1 MRRHTEPPVAMRSG
15 SLLAFVTY
23 AVVAVVYTHP
33 LLMQSTRQIANDR
46 FDPVLNASILWWNST
61 TIPFTPAWWT
71 PPHYY
76 PSRDVA
82 AFTENLVGLLPVSA
96 PLQWLTDD
104 AILTYN
110 LTFLLTWPLS
120 GLTAFLLVRRM
131 TGRSDAAFVGGLV
144 FAFAPYR
151 ISQMGHLQVLAC
163 FWFPL
168 TLFALHAYVDERRT
182 RWLVLFGAAWLLQ
195 SWTNGYFLL
204 FGGLIIAGWILY
216 FCTTAERRT
225 LIVPIAA
232 AWIVSSLPLLGTLL
246 KYRAVH
252 EAYALE
258 RPYDAI
264 VAFSAQPSAW
274 GQISNLSSYWPRW
287 LKDVDPETNLF
298 PGLTAL
304 TLVIVAGVSSWLTA
318 RSTDPDDR
326 RHPGFARAAGA
337 AAVLF
342 AAVVTATL
350 ILGPWRLA
358 LPGIAIRNSTIDR
371 PLMLAA
377 LAAVFYLALS
387 PHLKRTLA
395 ARPPFVFYTSA
406 VVGVFFLSMGPEI
419 RLGRSVL
426 MESAPYSWLL
436 WLPGFNGLRVPP
448 RFWMLGMLCLGAA
461 AGLAFARLAPRAR
474 SARVALLLVVS
485 AGVLLDGWLKEM
497 PTGNPPERWTRVEPP
512 NRERAL
518 IELPLGPYFDAAAT
532 FRAVGH
538 RRRVV
543 NGVSGYDPPHYAPLQ
558 TALNDRDVSVLTAL
572 AAVGPLDV
580 VVDTRSEG
588 EWYRYVAS
596 VPGAR
601 QIQQDGH
608 RILFALPDS
617 PPLAEDGPMLV
628 RRTLTDGERD
638 QPSVDLGSV
647 RHIGSLVLVAN
658 GKRESLRSVVAVEVS
673 DDESPWREVWRG
685 STMGL
690 IVVGEMLSPHGTT
703 IAVPI
708 NASARRVRL
717 RRLDSG
723 GSWPLDEIRVHAPAG
738 A

>member
-1 MRRHTEPPVAMRSG
+1 MKRAA
-15 SLLAFVTY
+15 LLAFVIY
-23 AVVAVVYTHP
+23 AAIAVAYTHP
-33 LLMQSTRQIANDR
+33 LLMQATEQIANDR
-46 FDPVLNASILWWNST
+46 FDPVLNASILWWNAT
-61 TIPFTPAWWT
+61 TIPFSPAWWT

-82 AFTENLVGLLPVSA
+82 AFTENLVGLLPVSG

-131 TGRSDAAFVGGLV
+131 TGRADAAFVGGLV

-168 TLFALHAYVDERRT
+168 TLFALHAYVEERRA
-182 RWLVLFGAAWLLQ
+182 RWLVLFGTAWLLQ

-204 FGGLIIAGWILY
+204 FGGLIIAGWILF
-216 FCTTAERRT
+216 FCTMAGARR
-225 LIVPIAA
+225 LMVPIGA
-232 AWIVSSLPLLGTLL
+232 AWIVSSLPLLATLL

-252 EAYALE
+252 ESYGLE

-274 GQISNLSSYWPRW
+274 ARTSNLASFWPRW

-304 TLVIVAGVSSWLTA
+304 ALVIVAGLASWLTTPSSADDA
-318 RSTDPDDR
+318 RR
-326 RHPGFARAAGA
+326 WHPRLARAAG
-337 AAVLF
+337 V
-342 AAVVTATL
+342 AAVVFGCVVAATL
-350 ILGPWRLA
+350 AFGPWRIS
-358 LPGIAIRNSTIDR
+358 LPGIPIRTSSIDR
-371 PLMLAA
+371 PLLMAGLAMCA
-377 LAAVFYLALS
+377 YIAMS
-387 PHLKRTLA
+387 PQVRRTLA
-395 ARPPFVFYTSA
+395 RRPPLVFYTAS
-406 VVGVFFLSMGPEI
+406 VVSVFFLSMGPEI
-419 RLGRSVL
+419 RSGRSVL
-426 MESAPYSWLL
+426 MENAPYSWLL

-461 AGLAFARLAPRAR
+461 AGLAFARLAPRGRPAR
-474 SARVALLLVVS
+474 TALLVAVS

-558 TALNDRDVSVLTAL
+558 TALNDKDVSVLTAL
-572 AAVGPLDV
+572 ASLGPLDV
-580 VVDTRSEG
+580 VVDTRPGG
-588 EWYRYVAS
+588 EWHRFVAS
-596 VPGAR
+596 VPGATE
-601 QIQQDGH
+601 IQQDAH
-608 RILFALPDS
+608 RILFALPDA
-617 PPLAEDGPMLV
+617 PRLAAEGPVLV
-628 RRTLTDGERD
+628 RRTLADGERD
-638 QPSVDLGSV
+638 EPSIDLGSV
-647 RHIGSLVLVAN
+647 RRMGSLVLVAN
-658 GKRESLRSVVAVEVS
+658 GKRESLRGVVAVDVS
-673 DDESPWREVWRG
+673 DDESTWREVWRG

-690 IVVGEMLSPHGTT
+690 IVVGEMQNPHGMT
-703 IAVPI
+703 IGIPI
-708 NASARRVRL
+708 DASARRVRL
-717 RRLDSG
+717 RRLDAG

>member
-1 MRRHTEPPVAMRSG
+1 MAMRRG
-15 SLLAFVTY
+15 SLAAFVLY
-23 AVVAVVYTHP
+23 AAIAVAYTHP
-33 LLMQSTRQIANDR
+33 LLMRATEQIANDR
-46 FDPVLNASILWWNST
+46 FDPVLNASILWWNAT
-61 TIPFTPAWWT
+61 TVPFSPAWWT

-131 TGRSDAAFVGGLV
+131 TGRSDAAFIGGLV

-168 TLFALHAYVDERRT
+168 TLFALHAYLQERRV

-204 FGGLIIAGWILY
+204 FGGLIIAGWLLY
-216 FCTTAERRT
+216 FCTTAQTRRS
-225 LIVPIAA
+225 IVPIAV
-232 AWIVSSLPLLGTLL
+232 AWIVSSLPLLATLL

-252 EAYALE
+252 QAYALE

-274 GQISNLSSYWPRW
+274 GHISNLASFWPGW

-298 PGLTAL
+298 PGVTAL
-304 TLVIVAGVSSWLTA
+304 SLVIVACGTA
-318 RSTDPDDR
+318 WWTNRPPREEDRR
-326 RHPGFARAAGA
+326 RHPGLARAAGVA
-337 AAVLF
+337 AAIF
-342 AAVVTATL
+342 IAVVAATL
-350 ILGPWRLA
+350 ALGPWRVSLA
-358 LPGIAIRNSTIDR
+358 GISIRNSTIDR
-371 PLMLAA
+371 PLLIAVF
-377 LAAVFYLALS
+377 AAVAYFALS
-387 PHLKRTLA
+387 PHVRRALTS
-395 ARPPFVFYTSA
+395 RPPFVFYTAA
-406 VVGVFFLSMGPEI
+406 VLAVFFLSMGPEI
-419 RLGRSVL
+419 RSGRSVL
-426 MESAPYSWLL
+426 MANAPYSWLL

-461 AGLAFARLAPRAR
+461 AGLAFARLAPNAHPAR
-474 SARVALLLVVS
+474 LVLVLAVS

-497 PTGNPPERWTRVEPP
+497 PTGNPPERWSRVEPP
-512 NRERAL
+512 NRDRAL

-558 TALNDRDVSVLTAL
+558 TALNDKDVSVLTAL
-572 AAVGPLDV
+572 ASLGPLDV
-580 VVDTRSEG
+580 VVDTRPEG
-588 EWYRYVAS
+588 EWHQYVAS
-596 VPGAR
+596 VPGAKELE
-601 QIQQDGH
+601 QDGH
-608 RILFALPDS
+608 RVLFEVPLS
-617 PPLAEDGPMLV
+617 PPLAAEGPVLL
-628 RRTLTDGERD
+628 RRTLAEGERD
-638 QPSVDLGSV
+638 HPFLDLGAAH
-647 RHIGSLVLVAN
+647 RIGWLVLAAN
-658 GKRESLRSVVAVEVS
+658 GRRESLRGVVAVDVS
-673 DDESPWREVWRG
+673 NDESAWREVWRG

-690 IVVGEMLSPHGTT
+690 IVVGEIQDPHGTT
-703 IAVPI
+703 IAIPI
-708 NASARRVRL
+708 NMNARRVRV

-723 GSWPLDEIRVHAPAG
+723 GTWPLDEIRVHATPG